1 MAVTVLSFTY
11 ALAFLFVGLLSL
23 AVVNR
28 LVYPGLRRQY
38 EEAKMTGRRRIAP
51 NLLLSLVKLL
61 GLVVM
66 PVVGFYL
73 GSMVSAG
80 N

>member
-1 MAVTVLSFTY
+1 MALTVSSFTY
-11 ALAFLFVGLLSL
+11 ALAFLFAGLLAL
-23 AVVNR
+23 AAVNR
-28 LVYPGLRRQY
+28 LVYPGMRRRY
-38 EEAKMTGRRRIAP
+38 EEAKMTARRRVDP